1 MSEPEIIRLRK
12 EIRRLKELNEK
23 LNQDNESLNN
33 EIGQLQ
39 LEKLSK
45 RNQQEVLNQT
55 SLIVENKEKMRAYI
69 ENLLETEREKLEAV
83 EKKNNE
89 LEDNLKIYEKK
100 LKANEIYIQK
110 IQQENNDLKRN
121 LIVFEKK
128 HEGKDIIDNQRNRD
142 DAIQKKE
149 KDYQKLVFE
158 WNELRDKMEEVLN
171 ENRIL
176 RQMADVPEN
185 FGIDIEKIKMGD
197 RIKIEDYKS
206 KIRVLQKNIDE
217 LETERA
223 QLKRRLIFLN
233 NSLQN
238 NEPPFSLLSKEQKVE
253 VAKYAE
259 DLFEGREFIKPERY
273 QLIKENE
280 ELKNKIASLENELSV
295 FKLGGRG
302 FINKK
307 GDNDNLEEMIKTVVK
322 ETTNDMIKS
331 NQLKLDNNDNDNIKL
346 KAGNK
351 KIIDSIKNEIDENK
365 NKEESIISL
374 IKYPPPQ
381 PINKIGTNE
390 FDKGT
395 SFIFNSTYKI
405 PNDKLYEIF
414 GVAINDEDVDALKK
428 ESACLQIQIIE
439 LLEIENRRNNND
451 RILNNNLKGIY
462 NKLENLVL
470 IQNEIFNRYMI
481 EKKKKIEDYDNLK
494 KRVEDLQ
501 EEINS
506 NKRIINS
513 YEENIK
519 TIERGNLNE
528 IERRMIENVKDNA
541 ILETNYFKL
550 QRKYQCLFDEE
561 KKQREFIENNE
572 LNQIEKDKKLKE
584 LITKLKEWKSLL
596 IFYLRFLNKKLRNS
610 VDKNDY
616 DRIFEQNKYLRQRAN
631 ELYKRDNILTKEMI
645 ASKSLLIKY
654 RDLENSFYL
663 CEEDKLDSQ
672 IECGFLRKKLQEC
685 DPNYYNE
692 QKSFRKLIYK
702 LQSLGLSFNQ
712 IKKSFIISKPNL
724 EQSHD
729 SNNNENKQNI
739 LGQSYSFLQGL
750 TMDNAYITKYD
761 FENCLLRLGISERD
775 INKTDL
781 QFIYSVLNCENDDLV
796 DIRFFLKKLEQYS
809 TESNLDKIPDELLF
823 DKFIQCVKNSSQSL
837 LSVFQYFDTNNNGN
851 ITREEFKFALKQLK
865 FEVGDEEIDKLIILV
880 SGKSEF
886 EFKLDDTDTFNY
898 IEFCD
903 LFEQKAKNY
912 LLKSKRIINNKN
924 SIQIDWKFN
933 QLSNIIEAID
943 KNSNSIDNAFYG
955 QDLTRRGYITYNE
968 FENVIHSLNVQMS
981 NEDCKK
987 LFDLFDT
994 SQSNIIPLDK
1004 LISSLKITE
1013 KEIENYK
1020 LMTNA
1025 VLTDT
1030 AKKIDYAKKFTLLNE
1045 EKQYFNIKMNQ
1056 MVKRLEELENMN
1068 SDLTK
1073 NLENYSKK
1081 NQEFANKYFITLE
1094 ELQQYKEVYVNIGVK
1109 KSDLEQIKFENDSLL
1124 REVTILRIGLNTFK
1138 ELYNYS
1144 NIQIRSITM
1153 NKEKNKDELNTY
1165 KKAIKELQS
1174 ENNQNALIGKLY
1186 YTILIS
1192 RWREANTLRKYDDFI
1207 IDFNSLKEENFQL
1220 ETQYKNLTKD
1230 LTDIQV
1236 TLRDKIIENTRMI
1249 DELENYENGIIAY
1262 TSDKNEI
1269 HPIDEMKSLIE
1280 MLSEDKKEMTE
1291 NIIKLKK
1298 NVLSLENQ
1306 NDTLKNKIDFC
1317 ENLVNN
1323 IKFNNRDEFSKKLIS
1338 MSEEISTLKLNNNVL
1353 KRENKS
1359 GKENE
1364 KYLQK
1369 LNDKLTNDIKNYE
1382 KENVEWEKKYRKMQ
1396 EIYKTKDDARQKKI
1410 INSLENMKLY
1420 DQNKLKTLFNEKSP
1434 RKTNSLKNKINDENS
1449 IDEKNQYIPNEEY
1462 EKKINQLNNIIKLKN
1477 DEIEKLSKINK
1488 DNAELIKEGENF
1500 YKNNSVSNLVGED
1513 GYNII
1518 RDDETKKIAK
1528 TAHKTIKTLQD
1539 IITQKN
1545 NIIKRKENQIENL
1558 YQELQKVKE
1567 SDLRRI
1573 NDLEDLIRD
1582 NDERTMKKLQ
1592 KLIDKNN
1599 PNIMIR
1605 QSKNNLSLLTLDE
1618 LEKLLFDKDSTIKS
1632 LQLELKTTKDENDSN
1647 YAKLGEL
1654 NRKIAE
1660 LEQNLKYKDINNQ
1673 NNLNNEIFENLR
1685 KQLDE
1690 KNKLIEE
1697 EREKIDR
1704 IKNEFAKLYQ
1714 DKKLAEDE
1722 VKLDNTVFVPEKN
1735 IVNNEKSELYVKI
1748 NNLRKM
1754 NKKLNDELKKLEN
1767 ILKEKEIQLKEL
1779 NTKYEKEKENGKEIL
1794 KSQYKDT
1801 KRISQLKKE
1810 KEKLEKNNDKLR
1822 DEIDKLK
1829 SKIIELEEENRKN
1842 SQSNLRN
1849 RQQRTI
1855 NREMDN
1861 NSINN
1866 NSQNLR
1872 ISDNNINNS
1881 NLNEINTNLN
1891 ERNFENSNLRSQ
1903 NFNYNIPSI
1912 NNKEI
1917 SSNLD
1922 QEDLI
1927 NRLIY
1932 FCLNKNIVLSKEF
1945 EKYDLATDNKIIVKD
1960 FKYAIVQLNPGF
1972 IEPELNELIKIS
1984 KPDINNNIK
1993 YKDFI
1998 QLMTEKNENY
2008 KALEEKMKDKDNIDR
2023 PLTKKYNPF
2032 ENKSFNINY

>member
-12 EIRRLKELNEK
+12 LIHSLKEANEK
-23 LNQDNESLNN
+23 LKQDNENLSNAL
-33 EIGQLQ
+33 GKYQ
-39 LEKLSK
+39 LEEYSK
-45 RNQQEVLNQT
+45 RNKQEVLAQET
-55 SLIVENKEKMRAYI
+55 IIAENKLKMKEYI
-69 ENLLETEREKLEAV
+69 ENILSEEREKLEKV
-83 EKKNNE
+83 ENE
-89 LEDNLKIYEKK
+89 NEKLTKELQICERK
-100 LKANEIYIQK
+100 LKDNEIYIQK
-110 IQQENNDLKRN
+110 IQKENNEVKRQ
-121 LIVFEKK
+121 LIDFGKK

-149 KDYQKLVFE
+149 EEYQKLVFE
-158 WNELRDKMEEVLN
+158 WNELRDKMDEILN

-185 FGIDIEKIKMGD
+185 FGIDISKIKMGD
-197 RIKIEDYKS
+197 RIKIEDYKV
-206 KIRVLQKNIDE
+206 KIRVLQKNIDD

-233 NSLQN
+233 NTLQSD
-238 NEPPFSLLSKEQKVE
+238 EPPFNLLSKEQKVE
-253 VAKYAE
+253 VAKFAE
-259 DLFEGREFIKPERY
+259 DLYEGREYIKPERY

-280 ELKNKIASLENELSV
+280 ELKNRIASLEDEISL
-295 FKLGGRG
+295 FKLGGKN
-302 FINKK
+302 FMNKK
-307 GDNDNLEEMIKTVVK
+307 GKKDNLEEMIRTVVK
-322 ETTNDMIKS
+322 ETTNDMLKS
-331 NQLKLDNNDNDNIKL
+331 HELTINNEGNDNTTKL
-346 KAGNK
+346 KAAN
-351 KIIDSIKNEIDENK
+351 KIINKQEKSDEIPDNEMIDISK
-365 NKEESIISL
+365 IIQ
-374 IKYPPPQ
+374 PPQ
-381 PINKIGTNE
+381 PILKNLGGSDY
-390 FDKGT
+390 DKGV
-395 SFIFNSTYKI
+395 SFKFNNTTYKI
-405 PNDKLYEIF
+405 PNEKLFEVF
-414 GVAINDEDVDALKK
+414 GISINDEDCEGLKR
-428 ESACLQIQIIE
+428 EIACLQVQIIE
-439 LLEIENRRNNND
+439 LMEIEFRRNNND
-451 RILNNNLKGIY
+451 ELLNNKLKGLY
-462 NKLENLVL
+462 NKFEDLVL
-470 IQNEIFNRYMI
+470 IQNEIFNRYMN
-481 EKKKKIEDYDNLK
+481 EKKKKIEDYENI
-494 KRVEDLQ
+494 KRRLEDLQ
-501 EEINS
+501 EENDS
-506 NKRIINS
+506 NKRKINS
-513 YEENIK
+513 YEETIK
-519 TIERGNLNE
+519 TIENGNLND
-528 IERRMIENVKDNA
+528 IQRRMIENVKENA

-561 KKQREFIENNE
+561 KKLREFIENNE
-572 LNQIEKDKKLKE
+572 QNQMEKDKKTKD
-584 LITKLKEWKSLL
+584 LIIKLKEWKSLL

-610 VDKNDY
+610 VDKNDF

-645 ASKSLLIKY
+645 TSKTLLIKY
-654 RDLENSFYL
+654 RDLENSYFL
-663 CEEDKLDSQ
+663 CEEDKLDAQ
-672 IECGFLRKKLQEC
+672 IECGFLRKRLQEC

-702 LQSLGLSFNQ
+702 FQSLGLSFSQ
-712 IKKSFIISKPNL
+712 IKRAFIISKPNS
-724 EQSHD
+724 EQSLD
-729 SNNNENKQNI
+729 SNNDKNNI
-739 LGQSYSFLQGL
+739 NPLGQSYSFLKDL
-750 TMDNAYITKYD
+750 TMDNAYITKFD
-761 FENCLLRLGISERD
+761 FENCLLRLGISDKD

-781 QFIYSVLNCENDDLV
+781 QFIYGVLNCENDDLI

-809 TESNLDKIPDELLF
+809 TESSLDKIPNELLF

-837 LSVFQYFDTNNNGN
+837 LSIFQYFDNNNNGN

-865 FEVGDEEIDKLIILV
+865 FEVSDEEIDKLIILV
-880 SGKSEF
+880 SGRPED

-912 LLKSKRIINNKN
+912 LLKNRRIINNKN

-933 QLSNIIEAID
+933 QLSYIVEAIN
-943 KNSNSIDNAFYG
+943 KKKSTIDQAFFG
-955 QDLTRRGYITYNE
+955 KDLTRRGYITFNE
-968 FENVIHSLNVQMS
+968 FQNILNLLNAQIS
-981 NEDCKK
+981 NEDVKK

-994 SQSNIIPLDK
+994 AQSNIIPLDI
-1004 LISSLKITE
+1004 LITSLKITE
-1013 KEIENYK
+1013 NEIENYK

-1025 VLTDT
+1025 ILSDN
-1030 AKKIDYAKKFTLLNE
+1030 AQQIDYAKKFTLLNE

-1056 MVKRLEELENMN
+1056 MQKRIEELENIN
-1068 SDLTK
+1068 IDLTK
-1073 NLENYSKK
+1073 NLESYAKK
-1081 NQEFANKYFITLE
+1081 NTEFVNKYFTTLD
-1094 ELQQYKEVYVNIGVK
+1094 ELQQYKEVYINTGITRA
-1109 KSDLEQIKFENDSLL
+1109 DLEQIQFENDSLL

-1138 ELYNYS
+1138 ELYNSS
-1144 NIQIRSITM
+1144 NIQIKNITM

-1192 RWREANTLRKYDDFI
+1192 RWREANTLRKYDDYVV
-1207 IDFNSLKEENFQL
+1207 DFNSLKEENFQL

-1230 LTDIQV
+1230 LTDVQV
-1236 TLRDKIIENTRMI
+1236 ALRDKIIENTRMI

-1262 TSDKNEI
+1262 TSERNEI

-1291 NIIKLKK
+1291 NIITLKK
-1298 NVLSLENQ
+1298 NVLRLENQ
-1306 NDTLKNKIDFC
+1306 NDTLKNKIEFC
-1317 ENLVNN
+1317 ENLANN
-1323 IKFNNRDEFSKKLIS
+1323 IRFNNRDEFSKKLIS

-1353 KRENKS
+1353 KRENKF

-1364 KYLQK
+1364 IHLTK

-1396 EIYKTKDDARQKKI
+1396 DIYKTKDDDRQKKI
-1410 INSLENMKLY
+1410 INSLEKMKLY
-1420 DQNKLKTLFNEKSP
+1420 DKNKLKKILTEKSP
-1434 RKTNSLKNKINDENS
+1434 RKTNSINKSINDENS
-1449 IDEKNQYIPNEEY
+1449 FDEKNQYIPNEEY
-1462 EKKINQLNNIIKLKN
+1462 EKKINQLNNVIKLKN

-1488 DNAELIKEGENF
+1488 ENAELIKEGENF

-1539 IITQKN
+1539 MIAQKN
-1545 NIIKRKENQIENL
+1545 NIIKRKDKQIENL

-1592 KLIDKNN
+1592 KIIDKSN

-1605 QSKNNLSLLTLDE
+1605 QSKNDLSLMTLDE
-1618 LEKLLFDKDSTIKS
+1618 LEKLLFDKDSTIKA
-1632 LQLELKTTKDENDSN
+1632 LGLELKATKDENDSN

-1673 NNLNNEIFENLR
+1673 NNLNNEIFDNLR
-1685 KQLDE
+1685 KQLEE

-1722 VKLDNTVFVPEKN
+1722 VKLESSVFVPEKS
-1735 IVNNEKSELYVKI
+1735 IVNKEKSELYTKI
-1748 NNLRKM
+1748 NNLRKV

-1767 ILKEKEIQLKEL
+1767 ILKEKDAELKEL
-1779 NTKYEKEKENGKEIL
+1779 NSKYEKEKENGKEIL

-1822 DEIDKLK
+1822 DENDKLK
-1829 SKIIELEEENRKN
+1829 SKIIELEEDNRKN
-1842 SQSNLRN
+1842 TQSNLRT
-1849 RQQRTI
+1849 RPQRTI

-1861 NSINN
+1861 
-1866 NSQNLR
+1866 
-1872 ISDNNINNS
+1872 

-1891 ERNFENSNLRSQ
+1891 ERNLGNSNLSIQ
-1903 NFNYNIPSI
+1903 NLNYNIPSI
-1912 NNKEI
+1912 TNKEI
-1917 SSNLD
+1917 SSNID

-1927 NRLIY
+1927 KRLIN
-1932 FCLNKNIVLSKEF
+1932 FCLNKNIILSKQF
-1945 EKYDLATDNKIIVKD
+1945 EKYDLVNDNTIVAKD
-1960 FKYAIVQLNPGF
+1960 FKNAIEQLHPGF
-1972 IEPELNELIKIS
+1972 IEPELNELVKMG
-1984 KPDINNNIK
+1984 KPDNNNNIK

-1998 QLMTEKNENY
+1998 QLMVNKNNNY
-2008 KALEEKMKDKDNIDR
+2008 KELEEQNKNINDKV
-2023 PLTKKYNPF
+2023 LTKKYNPF
-2032 ENKSFNINY
+2032 ENKSYNINY